1 MAGRRIPLVAMAAIV
16 LVFGAVACGDD
27 GDTDTTTSSAPTTT
41 AAVTTAVAPT
51 TVAPPT
57 TAGVQTTVTT
67 AKPAPAFGSACQL
80 GSLPDCIDPD
90 GDGAGVYL
98 QGGAACMQ
106 AFKDSPGLCS
116 DLDGDGKAG
125 YPDSG

>member
-1 MAGRRIPLVAMAAIV
+1 MLAL
-16 LVFGAVACGDD
+16 GAVACGD
-27 GDTDTTTSSAPTTT
+27 GTTDTTTSSAPTTT
-41 AAVTTAVAPT
+41 LAPT
-51 TVAPPT
+51 TTSAVA
-57 TAGVQTTVTT
+57 TTVDHGGHVTT
-67 AKPAPAFGSACQL
+67 SKPVPAFGAACQL

-90 GDGAGVYL
+90 GDGQGVYL

>member
-1 MAGRRIPLVAMAAIV
+1 MATVALA
-16 LVFGAVACGDD
+16 LGAGACGDKSA
-27 GDTDTTTSSAPTTT
+27 DTTTTTPASTSTAVPVTTT
-41 AAVTTAVAPT
+41 AAAAVTTA
-51 TVAPPT
+51 APPQT
-57 TAGVQTTVTT
+57 TAIT
-67 AKPAPAFGSACQL
+67 AKPVPAFGTACQL

-90 GDGAGVYL
+90 GDGKGVYL

-106 AFKDSPGLCS
+106 ALKSSPELCT

>member
-1 MAGRRIPLVAMAAIV
+1 VGRRISLAVIGAVV
-16 LVFGAVACGDD
+16 LALGAVACG
-27 GDTDTTTSSAPTTT
+27 GSSETDTTTSSAPTTT

-51 TVAPPT
+51 VAPAT
-57 TAGVQTTVTT
+57 TAPVQATVST
-67 AKPAPAFGSACQL
+67 AKPVPAFGAACQL

-90 GDGAGVYL
+90 GDGKGVYL
-98 QGGAACMQ
+98 EGGAACIQM
-106 AFKDSPGLCS
+106 FKDSPGLCS